1 MFNKIFPKIHAEG
14 YKFLVIAGIITII
27 FYIFSNFLA
36 LIGLLLT
43 VWVYYFFRDP
53 ERVIINDD
61 NYLVSPADGEVIKV
75 EEVNGPKELGLENK
89 NFKKISIFMNVFDC
103 HVNRIPCSGKI
114 EEILYK
120 PGKFLNASLDKASED
135 NERNYY
141 KIKDQHGNDII
152 VVQIAGLVAR
162 RIVCES
168 NKDQDLKQG
177 DRIGMIRFG
186 SRADVYYENYEPL
199 VKIGQTAI
207 AGETLLAKKIM
218 EPQKKNFKIVSD
230 KKNARVILPNM
241 LTLIGVC
248 IGLTSIRFALDGR
261 FEFAIIAIIFA
272 ALIDGLD
279 GRIAR
284 LIKGTSKVGKEL
296 DSLTD
301 MISFG
306 VAPAFIMYFWK
317 LNTLG
322 RFGWLL
328 CLVYVICVALR
339 LARFNVNSNQESSWR
354 DNFFEGVPS
363 PAGAILVLTPLI
375 FSLSGFDMIQLNY
388 DLIVP
393 TFFVVISFLL
403 ISKFPSYSF
412 KKIVI
417 PRRTT
422 IFLLFGIV
430 LFFGLLLIYTF
441 NVITISAIIYLLL
454 LPISFFHYQKIK
466 KHHENDRIQD
476 DDDLEDVL

>member
-1 MFNKIFPKIHAEG
+1 MEQPKNN
-14 YKFLVIAGIITII
+14 L
-27 FYIFSNFLA
+27 
-36 LIGLLLT
+36 
-43 VWVYYFFRDP
+43 
-53 ERVIINDD
+53 
-61 NYLVSPADGEVIKV
+61 
-75 EEVNGPKELGLENK
+75 
-89 NFKKISIFMNVFDC
+89 
-103 HVNRIPCSGKI
+103 
-114 EEILYK
+114 
-120 PGKFLNASLDKASED
+120 
-135 NERNYY
+135 
-141 KIKDQHGNDII
+141 
-152 VVQIAGLVAR
+152 
-162 RIVCES
+162 
-168 NKDQDLKQG
+168 
-177 DRIGMIRFG
+177 
-186 SRADVYYENYEPL
+186 
-199 VKIGQTAI
+199 
-207 AGETLLAKKIM
+207 
-218 EPQKKNFKIVSD
+218 KIVTD
-230 KKNARVILPNM
+230 KKNARMILPNM

-261 FEFAIIAIIFA
+261 FDLAIIAIIFA

-317 LNTLG
+317 LNTLE

-328 CLVYVICVALR
+328 CLIYVICVALR
-339 LARFNVNSNQESSWR
+339 LARFNINSNQEPSWK

-363 PAGAILVLTPLI
+363 PAGGILVLTPLI
-375 FSLSGFDMIQLNY
+375 ISISGFDYIQLNY
-388 DLIVP
+388 DIIVP
-393 TFFVVISFLL
+393 IFFVVTSFLL

-441 NVITISAIIYLLL
+441 NVIAISAVIYVFL
-454 LPISFFHYQKIK
+454 LPISYLHFQKIK
-466 KHHENDRIQD
+466 KQHENDKIQD
-476 DDDLEDVL
+476 DDELEDEL

>member
-1 MFNKIFPKIHAEG
+1 MEQPKNN
-14 YKFLVIAGIITII
+14 L
-27 FYIFSNFLA
+27 
-36 LIGLLLT
+36 
-43 VWVYYFFRDP
+43 
-53 ERVIINDD
+53 
-61 NYLVSPADGEVIKV
+61 
-75 EEVNGPKELGLENK
+75 
-89 NFKKISIFMNVFDC
+89 
-103 HVNRIPCSGKI
+103 
-114 EEILYK
+114 
-120 PGKFLNASLDKASED
+120 
-135 NERNYY
+135 
-141 KIKDQHGNDII
+141 
-152 VVQIAGLVAR
+152 
-162 RIVCES
+162 
-168 NKDQDLKQG
+168 
-177 DRIGMIRFG
+177 
-186 SRADVYYENYEPL
+186 
-199 VKIGQTAI
+199 
-207 AGETLLAKKIM
+207 
-218 EPQKKNFKIVSD
+218 KIVAD
-230 KKNARVILPNM
+230 KKNARMILPNM

-248 IGLTSIRFALDGR
+248 IGLTSIRFALDEK
-261 FEFAIIAIIFA
+261 FELAIIAIIFA

-284 LIKGTSKVGKEL
+284 LMKGTSKVGKEL

-328 CLVYVICVALR
+328 CLIYVICVALR
-339 LARFNVNSNQESSWR
+339 LARFNINSNQEPSWR

-363 PAGAILVLTPLI
+363 PAGGILVLTPLI
-375 FSLSGFDMIQLNY
+375 ISLSGFDFFQINY
-388 DLIVP
+388 EIIVP
-393 TFFVVISFLL
+393 TFFVVTSFLL

-441 NVITISAIIYLLL
+441 NVIAISAIVYVFL
-454 LPISFFHYQKIK
+454 LPISFVHFQKIK
-466 KHHENDRIQD
+466 KQHENDKIQD

>member
-1 MFNKIFPKIHAEG
+1 MEQPKNNL
-14 YKFLVIAGIITII
+14 K
-27 FYIFSNFLA
+27 
-36 LIGLLLT
+36 
-43 VWVYYFFRDP
+43 
-53 ERVIINDD
+53 
-61 NYLVSPADGEVIKV
+61 
-75 EEVNGPKELGLENK
+75 
-89 NFKKISIFMNVFDC
+89 
-103 HVNRIPCSGKI
+103 
-114 EEILYK
+114 
-120 PGKFLNASLDKASED
+120 
-135 NERNYY
+135 
-141 KIKDQHGNDII
+141 
-152 VVQIAGLVAR
+152 LVA
-162 RIVCES
+162 
-168 NKDQDLKQG
+168 
-177 DRIGMIRFG
+177 
-186 SRADVYYENYEPL
+186 
-199 VKIGQTAI
+199 
-207 AGETLLAKKIM
+207 
-218 EPQKKNFKIVSD
+218 D
-230 KKNARVILPNM
+230 KKKARMILPNM

-328 CLVYVICVALR
+328 CLVFVICVALR
-339 LARFNVNSNQESSWR
+339 LARFNVNSNQEPSWR

-363 PAGAILVLTPLI
+363 PAGGILVLTPLI
-375 FSLSGFDMIQLNY
+375 ISLSGFDFIELNY
-388 DLIVP
+388 NLIVP
-393 TFFVVISFLL
+393 IFFVVTSFLL

-417 PRRTT
+417 PRKTT

-441 NVITISAIIYLLL
+441 NVITISALVYLIL
-454 LPISFFHYQKIK
+454 LPISYFHFQKIK
-466 KHHENDRIQD
+466 KKHENDKIQD
-476 DDDLEDVL
+476 EDDLEDVL

>member
-1 MFNKIFPKIHAEG
+1 
-14 YKFLVIAGIITII
+14 
-27 FYIFSNFLA
+27 
-36 LIGLLLT
+36 
-43 VWVYYFFRDP
+43 
-53 ERVIINDD
+53 
-61 NYLVSPADGEVIKV
+61 
-75 EEVNGPKELGLENK
+75 
-89 NFKKISIFMNVFDC
+89 
-103 HVNRIPCSGKI
+103 
-114 EEILYK
+114 
-120 PGKFLNASLDKASED
+120 
-135 NERNYY
+135 
-141 KIKDQHGNDII
+141 
-152 VVQIAGLVAR
+152 
-162 RIVCES
+162 
-168 NKDQDLKQG
+168 
-177 DRIGMIRFG
+177 
-186 SRADVYYENYEPL
+186 
-199 VKIGQTAI
+199 
-207 AGETLLAKKIM
+207 M
-218 EPQKKNFKIVSD
+218 EPQKKNFKIVAD
-230 KKNARVILPNM
+230 KKNARMILPNM

-248 IGLTSIRFALDGR
+248 IGLTSIRFALDEK
-261 FEFAIIAIIFA
+261 FELAIIAIIFA

-339 LARFNVNSNQESSWR
+339 LARFNINSNQEPSWR

-363 PAGAILVLTPLI
+363 PAGGILVLTPLI
-375 FSLSGFDMIQLNY
+375 ISLSGFNLFQLNY
-388 DLIVP
+388 ELIVP
-393 TFFVVISFLL
+393 TFFILTSLLL
-403 ISKFPSYSF
+403 ISKFPTYSF

-441 NVITISAIIYLLL
+441 NVIAISAVIYVFL
-454 LPISFFHYQKIK
+454 LPISFFHFQKIK
-466 KHHENDRIQD
+466 KQHENDKIQE